1 MNISSECMTDKLYDS
16 MKWVLY
22 DSSECDITDAMSSMI
37 LLSMRKDNTMYG
49 MKLLYSMSIISNS
62 MSKWNDKCG
71 MSDRSNIML

>member
-22 DSSECDITDAMSSMI
+22 DSSERDIANAMSSMI

-71 MSDRSNIML
+71 MSESSNIML